1 MERNLQAGLGLS
13 CAAGLGSSEVFSGKT
28 NDICKGS
35 ESNAEV
41 GFQVTLM
48 I

>member
-1 MERNLQAGLGLS
+1 MTGI
-13 CAAGLGSSEVFSGKT
+13 SGKT

-41 GFQVTLM
+41 GFSAYFDDLKNE
-48 I
+48 